1 MTSQVPRV
9 AIVGLGGQGS
19 SIARLV
25 LDLGYTL
32 LGAVDVGEKV
42 GRPIG
47 DLVDH
52 PRAPDAAVQ
61 ASIGDVIAAA
71 GAPDVVVLSALVP
84 TEQNVAIACEL
95 LERGINVLTLDA
107 NLFEGEG
114 PFAARLD
121 AAARTGGA
129 SIAVSGM
136 QDTWWVHLP
145 AVAAAANHRITRV
158 AFNDFSNCARFPR
171 DIGIYEAALG
181 LRLDE
186 FDAWAQ
192 PHLEAPPLQG
202 APLRECARRMGL
214 TPADTTFEIQPITQA
229 EPADWF
235 TAGVIIPPGEIVGA
249 RYLVQITTAEGPVF
263 TGDLRFQVRPADVP
277 STYAVTISG
286 ETELTLQVP
295 ATAQWLY
302 VPLGL
307 VRRIPDVIAAPA
319 GLARMHTLGPSRYA
333 HAVA

>member
-1 MTSQVPRV
+1 MTAPAPRI

-19 SIARLV
+19 SIARLA
-25 LDLGYTL
+25 LDLGYVL
-32 LGAVDVGEKV
+32 LGAVDLGEKV
-42 GRPIG
+42 GRPIS
-47 DLVDH
+47 DLIDH
-52 PRAPDAAVQ
+52 PRAPDTAVRS
-61 ASIGDVIAAA
+61 SIDDVIASA
-71 GAPDVVVLSALVP
+71 GAPDVAVLSALVP
-84 TEQNVAIACEL
+84 TEQNVAIACGL
-95 LERGINVLTLDA
+95 LDRGINVLTLDA

-114 PFAARLD
+114 PFAQRLD
-121 AAARTGGA
+121 AAATAGGA

-145 AVAAAANHRITRV
+145 AVAAAANHQITRV
-158 AFNDFSNCARFPR
+158 GFNDFSNCARFPR

-181 LRLDE
+181 LRLDA

-192 PHLEAPPLQG
+192 PHLQAPPLQG
-202 APLRECARRMGL
+202 APLRECARLMGL
-214 TPADTTFEIQPITQA
+214 TPRDTTFEIHPITQD

-235 TAGVIIPPGEIVGA
+235 AAGVIIPPGDIVGA
-249 RYLVQITTAEGPVF
+249 RYLVEITTEEGPVF

-286 ETELTLQVP
+286 DTEITVQVP

-319 GLARMHTLGPSRYA
+319 GLARMHTLAPSRYA